1 MTGVNLLG
9 VCEAFAFAQKAGLD
23 LTAVHGALTG
33 GAANSWALD
42 VLGKVTY
49 SNLFIFSHSFFSAF
63 WKTTTTRPSW

>member
-23 LTAVHGALTG
+23 LAAVHGALTG

-42 VLGKVTY
+42 VLGKVREKKKKR
-49 SNLFIFSHSFFSAF
+49 
-63 WKTTTTRPSW
+63 WKI